1 MFWEV
6 LSNDLYYSTQPC
18 SYVQSKVGNTDR
30 PSEWGLR
37 IAESKGQGG
46 RDMWKEKGFDKGQY

>member
-1 MFWEV
+1 MICTT
-6 LSNDLYYSTQPC
+6 LHSTC

-30 PSEWGLR
+30 TSEWGLR